1 MVLPRSVTAHQERP
15 TSALPKVTGAT
26 CSVRQPGRPGD
37 DVVATIAGSLLKLLG
52 ERWKGDTQ

>member
-15 TSALPKVTGAT
+15 TCATEGKGAT
-26 CSVRQPGRPGD
+26 RSVRQPGRPGD

-52 ERWKGDTQ
+52 ELWKGDTQ